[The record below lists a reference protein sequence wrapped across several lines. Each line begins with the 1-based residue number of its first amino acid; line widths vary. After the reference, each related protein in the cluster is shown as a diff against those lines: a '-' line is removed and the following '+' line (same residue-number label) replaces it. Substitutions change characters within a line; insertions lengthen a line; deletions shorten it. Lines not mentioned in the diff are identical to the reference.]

1 MPPSLPP
8 ERYALFLWV
17 RRGVPAAA
25 VLMAL
30 VLALADP
37 THRGWWVLGGVGAA
51 TLTWVTFQRGEAYLR
66 ARASQI
72 RWDARWVR
80 ALRPLARL
88 LGGEDAWILS
98 FCGFHNAR
106 VREALAH
113 RKARRA
119 LVLLPHCIQL
129 ARCKAPVL
137 DDLSTCYEC
146 GLCPVEDFLHASLEH
161 RWESRITNRSHK
173 AYREARAYQPDLIV
187 AVSCTDRLL
196 KGMVKVAEV
205 PAYVL
210 PLALPHGMCVD
221 TQFSVPLLAAA
232 MEELV
237 EPRPRLEPLPREAT
251 A

>member
-1 MPPSLPP
+1 MSLPP
-8 ERYALFLWV
+8 ERYALFLAI

-25 VLMAL
+25 AIVFTL
-30 VLALADP
+30 LAFGDHA
-37 THRGWWVLGGVGAA
+37 HRGWWVLLAVTALSLVW
-51 TLTWVTFQRGEAYLR
+51 TTFQRGEAYLR
-66 ARASQI
+66 ARPSLV
-72 RWDARWVR
+72 RWDGRWVR
-80 ALRPLARL
+80 ALRPLFRL
-88 LGGEDAWILS
+88 MGQEDAWILS

-119 LVLLPHCIQL
+119 LILLPHCIQL

-146 GLCPVEDFLHASLEH
+146 GLCPVEDFLHATLEH

-173 AYREARAYQPDLIV
+173 AYREARAYRPDLIV

-196 KGMVKVAEV
+196 KGVVKVAEV

-210 PLALPHGMCVD
+210 PLSLPHGMCVD
-221 TQFSVPLLAAA
+221 TQFSVPLLASA

-237 EPRPRLEPLPREAT
+237 EPRPKLEPVPREAS